1 MIIEQLSTDNLKHL
15 TALVLELWPECVF
28 DEEYEQYKNLIY
40 SETEACFLVKD
51 PNKYIAFIHLS
62 IRNDYVE
69 GAYSLPVAYIEAVY
83 VQPEY
88 QKNGIARQLVSLAER
103 WALQKDIKQ
112 IASDTNMTN
121 IPGIEFHKKA
131 GFKEVE
137 RIVCFIKDL

>member
-15 TALVLELWPECVF
+15 TALVLELWPECIF

-40 SETEACFLVKD
+40 SETEACFLVKN
-51 PNKYIAFIHLS
+51 PNRYIAFIHLS

-88 QKNGIARQLVSLAER
+88 QKMESQGN
-103 WALQKDIKQ
+103 WFPWQKD
-112 IASDTNMTN
+112 
-121 IPGIEFHKKA
+121 GLFKKILN
-131 GFKEVE
+131 KSLLTP
-137 RIVCFIKDL
+137 I